1 MLHTYKMTNRDASG
15 TNLAPDRG
23 QVDKG
28 QGGEGAGATIRCS
41 GFHSGGH
48 NLSMSD
54 LSVICDKKN

>member
-1 MLHTYKMTNRDASG
+1 MTNRDASG
-15 TNLAPDRG
+15 PNLAPDRG

-28 QGGEGAGATIRCS
+28 QGGEGAGATIRCF